1 MEPGHL
7 ALFLTFSVE
16 LIGALGIIE
25 GLHRRR
31 HERLQKKIEALAKFH
46 VEHEMLIY
54 FFCEMSGRNRWDLPT
69 RHTNGTL
76 RGQD

>member
-7 ALFLTFSVE
+7 VILLTLSAE
-16 LIGALGIIE
+16 LITALATIE
-25 GLHRRR
+25 ALHVRR
-31 HERLQKKIEALAKFH
+31 HRRLQKKIEALAKFH
-46 VEHEMLIY
+46 VEHEMLID
-54 FFCEMSGRNRWDLPT
+54 FFCEMSGRNRSDLPT